1 MTAKIALESL
11 WAFGASACC
20 AFYFNAEKK
29 DALIASALAGVG
41 WFLFCVF
48 KINGGHEAF
57 GCFCASCAVA
67 FGAEAFAVIA
77 KRPAT
82 VCLVPGI
89 IPLVPGGGVFLMM
102 RSAVQ
107 GDFSASLS
115 YGYGAL
121 GEAVAI
127 ALGIAIASS
136 VARTV
141 RAVIAKYLKYID
153 KTI

>member
-1 MTAKIALESL
+1 MTAKIALEIF

-29 DALIASALAGVG
+29 DALIASARAGVG

-48 KINGGHEAF
+48 KINGAHESF

-67 FGAEAFAVIA
+67 SGAEAFAVIV

-82 VCLVPGI
+82 VYLVPGI

-121 GEAVAI
+121 GAAIAI

-141 RAVIAKYLKYID
+141 RAAIAKHRGVHR
-153 KTI
+153 

>member
-1 MTAKIALESL
+1 MTAKIALESV
-11 WAFGASACC
+11 WAFGAAACC
-20 AFYFNAEKK
+20 AFYFNAEKR
-29 DALIASALAGVG
+29 DALIASLLAGIG
-41 WFLFCVF
+41 WFLFCVC
-48 KINGGHEAF
+48 KLYGGHEAF

-67 FGAEAFAVIA
+67 SGAEVFAVIV

-82 VCLVPGI
+82 VYLVPGI

-115 YGYGAL
+115 YGYSAL

-136 VARTV
+136 IARTV
-141 RAVIAKYLKYID
+141 RAAIAKRHRIHR
-153 KTI
+153 

>member
-1 MTAKIALESL
+1 MTVTKIALEIL
-11 WAFGASACC
+11 WAFEASACC
-20 AFYFNAEKK
+20 AFYFNAEKR
-29 DALIASALAGVG
+29 DALIASVLAGVG

-48 KINGGHEAF
+48 KLYSGHESF
-57 GCFCASCAVA
+57 GCFCASFAVA
-67 FGAEAFAVIA
+67 SGAEVFAVIL

-107 GDFSASLS
+107 GDFSTSLS

-121 GEAVAI
+121 GAAVAI

-136 VARTV
+136 IAGTV
-141 RAVIAKYLKYID
+141 RSAIAKRRSIKR
-153 KTI
+153 

>member
-1 MTAKIALESL
+1 MTAEIALESL

-20 AFYFNAEKK
+20 AFYFNAEKR
-29 DALIASALAGVG
+29 DALIASALGGIG

-48 KINGGHEAF
+48 KLYGGRESF
-57 GCFCASCAVA
+57 GCFCGACAVA
-67 FGAEAFAVIA
+67 AGAEVFAVIA

-82 VCLVPGI
+82 VYLVPGI

-121 GEAVAI
+121 GAAVAI

-136 VARTV
+136 IARTV
-141 RAVIAKYLKYID
+141 RTAIAKRRNVKR
-153 KTI
+153 

>member
-29 DALIASALAGVG
+29 DALIASALGGIG
-41 WFLFCVF
+41 WFLFCVC
-48 KINGGHEAF
+48 KINGGHELL
-57 GCFCASCAVA
+57 GCFCASCAIA
-67 FGAEAFAVIA
+67 AGAEAFAVIA

-102 RSAVQ
+102 RSTVQ

-121 GEAVAI
+121 GAAVAI
-127 ALGIAIASS
+127 ALGIAIVSS
-136 VARTV
+136 IARTV
-141 RAVIAKYLKYID
+141 RTAIAKRHNAD
-153 KTI
+153 R